1 MTVQQH
7 ITPQMMALAL
17 IKHYGSVRKAAAKVS
32 GVSETSIQRI
42 STGERVQV
50 RLLTE
55 RELAKAYRRMQR

>member
-1 MTVQQH
+1 MKEQV
-7 ITPQMMALAL
+7 ITPRMMAAAL

-42 STGERVQV
+42 STGERVKV

-55 RELAKAYRRMQR
+55 RALATAYRRMQK